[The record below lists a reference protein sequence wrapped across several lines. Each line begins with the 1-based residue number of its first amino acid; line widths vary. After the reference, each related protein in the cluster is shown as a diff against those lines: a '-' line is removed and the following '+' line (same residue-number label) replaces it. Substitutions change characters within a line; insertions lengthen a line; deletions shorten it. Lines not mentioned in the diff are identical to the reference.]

1 MNFLFSAR
9 VFIFCSFSFDQVKDK
24 DFEVHDRLILNY
36 FAHYRIDDLR
46 LSQID
51 VCLILPFNEF

>member
-1 MNFLFSAR
+1 MNFLFRHA
-9 VFIFCSFSFDQVKDK
+9 FSFSVVFLSISEDK

-36 FAHYRIDDLR
+36 FAHYRIDDLS

>member
-1 MNFLFSAR
+1 IFYFRHAFSFS
-9 VFIFCSFSFDQVKDK
+9 VVFSFDQVKDK

-36 FAHYRIDDLR
+36 FAHYRIDDLS

-51 VCLILPFNEF
+51 VCLILPF